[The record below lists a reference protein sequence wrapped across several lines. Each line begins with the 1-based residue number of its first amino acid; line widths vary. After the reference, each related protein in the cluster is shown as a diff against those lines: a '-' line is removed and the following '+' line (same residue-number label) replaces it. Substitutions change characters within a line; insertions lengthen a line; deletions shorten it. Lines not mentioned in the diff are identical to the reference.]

1 MHRYDKGTVSRV
13 RTDYLHE
20 LQNKIESEKIRLQN
34 IIDSDLS
41 SRQITQA
48 KNDLK
53 TLNKQ
58 TAELKEYDQ
67 KLNHLA
73 NQQIEI
79 DLDDGVKE
87 NYAKFDEVLKNI

>member
-1 MHRYDKGTVSRV
+1 MHRYDKSTVSRV

-20 LQNKIESEKIRLQN
+20 LQKKIESEKARLQS

-41 SRQITQA
+41 GRQRTQA
-48 KNDLK
+48 KKELES
-53 TLNKQ
+53 LEKQ
-58 TAELKEYDQ
+58 TVELKEYDQ

-73 NQQIEI
+73 NKQIEI